1 MCIFELDMIFF
12 LLIFF
17 WLERKAGKSG
27 FGCFL
32 SSIGTSGGPI
42 S

>member
-12 LLIFF
+12 LLNFF
-17 WLERKAGKSG
+17 GWKERGGKSG